1 MSVTELFERKFLFG
15 LGRHLWNIVG
25 VSGFIALL
33 TGIILFVNSNLYETA
48 KSKENYIGRRKLIT
62 TEKIEE
68 ATKEL
73 LPYEDWVKAEEE
85 KGTEKLLSLKEWS
98 QKKGIDVPDTKTEQG
113 KALKKE
119 YLEYQEAFIDGPA
132 SSLYDQYSEYKKP
145 FMEEERSLY
154 AKKDKQNAKYQDY
167 LEDVRERN
175 NVKRSQGLASPFV
188 MSYGLAVIAS
198 ASISSSLLS
207 IERNTRKD

>member
-113 KALKKE
+113 KALKKNI
-119 YLEYQEAFIDGPA
+119 LIIKKLLLMVLLLAFTI
-132 SSLYDQYSEYKKP
+132 SIQHISNLLWRKK
-145 FMEEERSLY
+145 E
-154 AKKDKQNAKYQDY
+154 
-167 LEDVRERN
+167 
-175 NVKRSQGLASPFV
+175 
-188 MSYGLAVIAS
+188 SY
-198 ASISSSLLS
+198 
-207 IERNTRKD
+207 TP